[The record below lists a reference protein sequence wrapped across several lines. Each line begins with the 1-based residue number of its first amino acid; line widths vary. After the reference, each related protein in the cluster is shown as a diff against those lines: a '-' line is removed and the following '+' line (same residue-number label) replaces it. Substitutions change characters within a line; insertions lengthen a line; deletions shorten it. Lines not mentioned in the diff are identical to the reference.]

1 MALVSTAAVRA
12 GNGLGGK
19 THIASVAT
27 ATITV
32 AAACTALAEEGFTI
46 AGVEGTGDVR
56 PVALI
61 VENSFTSISAMV
73 RRSLV
78 LVLHHSFVTFTKSN
92 RCSGQVDAKFSFLNI
107 PFFKVPT

>member
-1 MALVSTAAVRA
+1 MDARRIIISGRS
-12 GNGLGGK
+12 LGG
-19 THIASVAT
+19 AVA
-27 ATITV
+27 V
-32 AAACTALAEEGFTI
+32 ALAARLEGGG
-46 AGVEGTGDVR
+46 GVEGTGDVR

-78 LVLHHSFVTFTKSN
+78 LVLHHPFVTFTKSN